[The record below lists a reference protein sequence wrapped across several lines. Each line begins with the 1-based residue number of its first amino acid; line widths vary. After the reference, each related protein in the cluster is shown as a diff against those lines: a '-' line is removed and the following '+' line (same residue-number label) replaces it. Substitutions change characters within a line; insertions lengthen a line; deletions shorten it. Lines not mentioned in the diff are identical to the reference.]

1 MRLGLAVSAAT
12 LGGTT
17 DSAVLLDAAA
27 EAGVQ
32 ARLIDWRGAG
42 WDWADAVLLH
52 TPWDYTDDLPA
63 FTRWLGATS
72 ARRPVFNDPAG
83 VAGNTHKSYL
93 LDLQEA
99 GVPLPATRLLHAGRQ
114 VDTTALR
121 AVFGESAV
129 VAKPAV
135 GAGGRRLSRLP
146 TVADLQGS
154 ALVDVDGVPSVDI
167 LVQEFV
173 PSVVTGGES
182 SLVMIA
188 GHPSHLVRKV
198 PAAGD
203 FRVQASYGGSERLV
217 ELDRTAATVAQLVQ
231 PWVAGLAY
239 ARVDYVLDGTGAPL
253 VMELELTEPDL
264 FLRHCPDAARVLV
277 EHVAGGVRSNG
288 HPGSDD

>member
-1 MRLGLAVSAAT
+1 MKLALAVSAAT
-12 LGGTT
+12 LSGNA

-27 EAGVQ
+27 GVGVQ
-32 ARLIDWRGAG
+32 ARLIDWRGPG
-42 WDWADAVLLH
+42 WEWADAVLLH
-52 TPWDYTDDLPA
+52 TPWDYTEDLPA
-63 FTRWLGATS
+63 FSRWLGATS

-99 GVPLPATRLLHAGRQ
+99 GVPLPATRLLRAGRP
-114 VDTTALR
+114 VDATALR
-121 AVFGESAV
+121 ATFGDSAV

-146 TVADLQGS
+146 AVADLQAS
-154 ALVDVDGVPSVDI
+154 ALVDGDGVPSVDI

-173 PSVVTGGES
+173 PSVLTGGES
-182 SLVMIA
+182 SLVVIA
-188 GHPSHLVRKV
+188 GRPSHLVRKV

-203 FRVQASYGGSERLV
+203 FRVQASYGGTEQLV

-231 PWVAGLAY
+231 PWVAALAY
-239 ARVDYVLDGTGAPL
+239 ARVDYVLDGNGAPL

-277 EHVAGGVRSNG
+277 EHVASSVRAGAPS
-288 HPGSDD
+288 SDD